1 MRGDELVKR
10 LEKLEKNSHPARDF
24 HVEYEKCIKE
34 IESMK
39 KRLDQLESVSSRRID
54 DSL

>member
-1 MRGDELVKR
+1 MKSDKLIKR

-54 DSL
+54 DSI